1 MTTQP
6 DWSEYLTQMTHLLD
20 MELDAPRRKE
30 LERQFARIAAMAQPL
45 MDYPLGPREE
55 IAGCIKHDSST
66 LHHCRSPACAARW
79 RTERPGDRPPDAGRY
94 RPRESA
100 DQRLDRGHRPA
111 HAGGGRQHRRPAPGK
126 APPPPL
132 AGIPYAV
139 KNLFDVAGHTTLAG
153 AELLSDRPP
162 ATSDSWAVRQLHSA
176 GALLSGMLNMD
187 AYAYGFTTEN
197 SHYGATRNPHDLSR
211 IAGGSS
217 GGSAAAVAAGLVH
230 FSLGSDTNGSIRVPA
245 SLCGIFGLK
254 PTFGRLSRS
263 GSHPFVASLDH
274 IGPFARRVA
283 DLAAV
288 YDALQG
294 RDPAD
299 DFQADKASE
308 RTGNLLERGL
318 EGLRCARLGGYFT
331 TWCDDDARAAVDRVA
346 HALGADSELQ
356 FADAALAR
364 SAAFIISASEGGN
377 QYLTDLRHSPER
389 FEPHSRE
396 RLLAGAMIPSAWY
409 LQAQRFRR
417 HARQAMKSLFSQADV
432 LIAPATPCSATP
444 IGAEEMVIN
453 GQPLPVRA
461 SMGMLTQP
469 ISFLGLP
476 VVTVPL
482 RTASGKPIG
491 LQLIAAPFN
500 EQACLRAA
508 RALEAMGI
516 TDARVAESAA

>member
-1 MTTQP
+1 MKLPEMTIHDIQRG
-6 DWSEYLTQMTHLLD
+6 LTRGEFSA
-20 MELDAPRRKE
+20 MELAQHT
-30 LERQFARIAAMAQPL
+30 LARIAQANPQLNAWTHISEKRMLAEAENI
-45 MDYPLGPREE
+45 D
-55 IAGCIKHDSST
+55 T
-66 LHHCRSPACAARW
+66 LR
-79 RTERPGDRPPDAGRY
+79 
-94 RPRESA
+94 RES
-100 DQRLDRGHRPA
+100 RPL
-111 HAGGGRQHRRPAPGK
+111 
-126 APPPPL
+126 PPL
-132 AGIPYAV
+132 AGVPYAV

-153 AELLSDRPP
+153 AALLSDRP
-162 ATSDSWAVRQLHSA
+162 ASTVDSWAVRQLHSA
-176 GALLSGMLNMD
+176 GAMLSGMLNMD

-197 SHYGATRNPHDLSR
+197 SHYGATRNPHDLAR

-217 GGSAAAVAAGLVH
+217 GGSAAAVAAGLVP

-274 IGPFARRVA
+274 IGPFARCVS
-283 DLAAV
+283 DLSAV

-299 DFQADKASE
+299 GFQADKASD
-308 RTGNLLERGL
+308 RTANLLSRGL
-318 EGLRCARLGGYFT
+318 EGLRCATLGGYFT
-331 TWCDDDARAAVDRVA
+331 TWCNHDARAAVDRVA
-346 HALGADSELQ
+346 QALDVQDELIFPQ
-356 FADAALAR
+356 AELAR
-364 SAAFIISASEGGN
+364 SAAFILSASEGGN
-377 QYLTDLRHSPER
+377 QYLPALRSQPER

-409 LQAQRFRR
+409 IQAQRFRR
-417 HARQAMKSLFSQADV
+417 YAQHAFTALFDQADV

-444 IGAEEMVIN
+444 IGEQIMAIN
-453 GQPLPVRA
+453 GQSLPIRA

-482 RTASGKPIG
+482 RTSGGLPIG

-500 EQACLRAA
+500 EQACLRVA
-508 RALEAMGI
+508 RVLEEMGI
-516 TDARVAESAA
+516 TDARAVEIAV